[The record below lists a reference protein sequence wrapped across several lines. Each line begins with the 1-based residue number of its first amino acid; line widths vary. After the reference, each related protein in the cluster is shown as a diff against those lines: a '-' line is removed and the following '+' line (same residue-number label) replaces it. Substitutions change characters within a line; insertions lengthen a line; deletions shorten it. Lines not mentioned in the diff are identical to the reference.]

1 MWQDAIANPSMT
13 SEEWNEVLEHAL
25 TKKDKKPRFRV
36 LLESQLRT
44 NLFDA
49 IKSTQASCQ
58 PAPKK

>member
-1 MWQDAIANPSMT
+1 MWKDAIANPSMT
-13 SEEWNEVLEHAL
+13 SEEWNEVLDHAL
-25 TKKDKKPRFRV
+25 TKKDTKPRFRM

-49 IKSTQASCQ
+49 IKSTRASFE